1 MDDITEDSLFEA
13 PPIFEQ
19 ERMVEA
25 ILFAS
30 AEPVSLKE
38 MTKRMPHGVDLPLAL
53 KNLQKYYSG
62 RGVEVVRVG
71 ETWAIRTAADLGFL
85 MLHPSRISQYGA
97 RIARAGPRQGRRR
110 ASWSTR

>member
-1 MDDITEDSLFEA
+1 MDNITEDSLFEA

-38 MTKRMPHGVDLPLAL
+38 MTKRMPHGVDLLLAL
-53 KNLQKYYSG
+53 KNLQEYYLQWSLS
-62 RGVEVVRVG
+62 RG
-71 ETWAIRTAADLGFL
+71 
-85 MLHPSRISQYGA
+85 
-97 RIARAGPRQGRRR
+97 
-110 ASWSTR
+110 